1 MKKEEI
7 PQDDGALGRIAKEVT
22 YVVGDD
28 GKYET
33 AQSSGWDVK
42 TEALNVAWNDVERKI
57 EAAKQKVLNSEAS
70 PVLYFMEK
78 RIMDLSIL
86 SAYTGFWKW
95 TIKRH
100 MKPSVFNALSDQ
112 KLKKYAELFEISVE
126 ELKNPFTPPTSE
138 KS

>member
-7 PQDDGALGRIAKEVT
+7 PQDDGALGRIAKELT
-22 YVVGDD
+22 YVVGED

-42 TEALNVAWNDVERKI
+42 TEALDVAWDEVNHKI
-57 EAAKQKVLNSEAS
+57 EAAKQKVLSGNAS
-70 PVLYFMEK
+70 PILYFMEK
-78 RIMDLSIL
+78 KIMDISIL

-100 MKPSVFNALSDQ
+100 LKPSIFKNLPEE
-112 KLKKYAELFEISVE
+112 KLRKYAELFEISVQ
-126 ELKNPFTPPTSE
+126 ELQKPFGS
-138 KS
+138 